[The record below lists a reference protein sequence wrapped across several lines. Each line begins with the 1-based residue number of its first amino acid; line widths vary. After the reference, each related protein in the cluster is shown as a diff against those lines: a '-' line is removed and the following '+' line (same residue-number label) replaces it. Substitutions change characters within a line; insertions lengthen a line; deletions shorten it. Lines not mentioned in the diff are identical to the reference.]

1 MQRFREEEAPEV
13 VREPFTVEQE
23 DEGVY
28 LVSGPLVNTIL
39 DRTIADDEAS
49 MRYFQQFLVK
59 KGIVAAL
66 REAGAKDGDTVV
78 MGEWEFDFM
87 D

>member
-1 MQRFREEEAPEV
+1 
-13 VREPFTVEQE
+13 
-23 DEGVY
+23 
-28 LVSGPLVNTIL
+28 
-39 DRTIADDEAS
+39 